1 MPLGC
6 AGGNQ
11 AGEQNMSRAG
21 AAVRE
26 TRDSLMTVFR
36 NDGLRRINLAFAGSA
51 IGDWA
56 YATAITVWVYEVG
69 GIVAVGVWGTIRLV
83 LAAIVTPFAST
94 LADKFPRK
102 RVMVTSD
109 LVRALLISIT
119 AYLIWAE
126 TATPAIYVLAT
137 LAGLVAAPFRP
148 AQAALLPR
156 LARSPEELTSANGV
170 ASTVE
175 SLAFFVGPAIGGL
188 MLAVWSV
195 PAVIAFNVATFLWS
209 ALLVARIQVPAK
221 DSESQ
226 EAEDQGAEDEDEGSA
241 GFLRESMEGFVVIGR
256 NRDLLLVTLVYA
268 AQTVV
273 AGASLVFG
281 VEIAVQM
288 TDFGPAGIGYLD
300 SVLGVGAIL
309 GGLVAIGRAS
319 ARRLATDFGVGV
331 VFWALPLLLAAIW
344 PQAWAA
350 FLAMFIIGV
359 ANPIVDVNAST
370 IMQRLADD
378 AVLGR
383 VFGALETAL
392 ISSMALGS
400 ILMPVMVSF
409 WGLRW
414 SLAAL
419 GLLITAVVL
428 PAFVRLRSLD
438 QRLGEPE
445 GLPALRGLALFSPLE
460 PKSLE
465 RVAQQLGRLEVAAGD
480 TIIREGE
487 VGDRFYILES
497 GATTATFDGAVLSQQ
512 QPGDVFGEIALLRD
526 VPRTATVVA
535 DEDSVLLYL
544 DRDDFLAAVT
554 GDNEVSN
561 RADDLIA
568 RRIPTY

>member
-1 MPLGC
+1 
-6 AGGNQ
+6 
-11 AGEQNMSRAG
+11 MSRAG

-26 TRDSLMTVFR
+26 TRDSLATVVR

-69 GIVAVGVWGTIRLV
+69 GITAVGVWGTIRLV
-83 LAAIVTPFAST
+83 LSAVVTPFAST
-94 LADKFPRK
+94 LADRFSRK
-102 RVMVTSD
+102 KVMVTTD
-109 LVRALLISIT
+109 LVRAGLIAVT

-126 TATPAIYVLAT
+126 TATPVVYVLAT
-137 LAGLVAAPFRP
+137 VAGLVAAPFRP

-156 LARSPEELTSANGV
+156 LARTPEELTAANGV

-195 PAVIAFNVATFLWS
+195 PAVIVFNVATFLWS
-209 ALLVARIQVPAK
+209 ALLVALIRVPAADDGDDDGS
-221 DSESQ
+221 DSTG
-226 EAEDQGAEDEDEGSA
+226 EDGSEDDEGSV

-300 SVLGVGAIL
+300 SVLGIGAIL
-309 GGLVAIGRAS
+309 GGLIAIGRAS

-350 FLAMFIIGV
+350 FLAMFIIGI

-370 IMQRLADD
+370 IMQRIADD

-392 ISSMALGS
+392 ITSMALGS
-400 ILMPVMVSF
+400 ILMPVMVSL

-445 GLPALRGLALFSPLE
+445 GLPLLRGLPLFAPLE

-465 RVAQQLGRLEVAAGD
+465 RVAQQLGRLEVAAGE
-480 TIIREGE
+480 TVIREGE
-487 VGDRFYILES
+487 VGDRFYVVES
-497 GATTATFDGAVLSQQ
+497 GATTATFEGQVLSQQ
-512 QPGDVFGEIALLRD
+512 GAGEVFGEIALLRD

-535 DEDSVLLYL
+535 DTDTVLLYL

>member
-1 MPLGC
+1 
-6 AGGNQ
+6 
-11 AGEQNMSRAG
+11 MSRAG

-26 TRDSLMTVFR
+26 TRDSLATVVR

-69 GIVAVGVWGTIRLV
+69 GITAVGVWGTIRLV
-83 LAAIVTPFAST
+83 LSAVVTPFAST
-94 LADKFPRK
+94 LADRFSRK
-102 RVMVTSD
+102 KVMVTTD
-109 LVRALLISIT
+109 LVRAGLIAIT

-137 LAGLVAAPFRP
+137 VAGLVAAPFRP

-156 LARSPEELTSANGV
+156 LARTPEELTAANGV

-195 PAVIAFNVATFLWS
+195 PAVIVFNVATFLWS
-209 ALLVARIQVPAK
+209 ALLVALIRVPAADDGDDDGS
-221 DSESQ
+221 DSTG
-226 EAEDQGAEDEDEGSA
+226 EDGSEDDEGSV

-300 SVLGVGAIL
+300 SVLGIGAIL
-309 GGLVAIGRAS
+309 GGLIAIGRAS

-350 FLAMFIIGV
+350 FLAMFIIGI

-370 IMQRLADD
+370 IMQRIADD

-392 ISSMALGS
+392 ITSMALGS
-400 ILMPVMVSF
+400 ILMPVMVSL

-445 GLPALRGLALFSPLE
+445 GLPLLRGLPLFAPLE

-465 RVAQQLGRLEVAAGD
+465 RVAQQLGRLEVAAGE
-480 TIIREGE
+480 TVIREGE
-487 VGDRFYILES
+487 VGDRFYVVES
-497 GATTATFDGAVLSQQ
+497 GATTATFEGQVLSQQ
-512 QPGDVFGEIALLRD
+512 GAGEVFGEIALLRD

-535 DEDSVLLYL
+535 DTDTVLLYL

>member
-1 MPLGC
+1 
-6 AGGNQ
+6 
-11 AGEQNMSRAG
+11 MSRAG

-26 TRDSLMTVFR
+26 TRDSLATVVR

-69 GIVAVGVWGTIRLV
+69 GITAVGVWGTIRLV
-83 LAAIVTPFAST
+83 LSAVVTPFAST
-94 LADKFPRK
+94 LADRFSRK
-102 RVMVTSD
+102 KVMVTTD
-109 LVRALLISIT
+109 LVRAGLIAIT

-137 LAGLVAAPFRP
+137 VAGLVAAPFRP

-156 LARSPEELTSANGV
+156 LARTPEELTAANGV

-195 PAVIAFNVATFLWS
+195 PAVIVFNVATFLWS
-209 ALLVARIQVPAK
+209 ALLVARIRVPAADDGDDDGS
-221 DSESQ
+221 DSTG
-226 EAEDQGAEDEDEGSA
+226 EDGVEDDEGSV
-241 GFLRESMEGFVVIGR
+241 GFLRESMEGFVVIAR

-300 SVLGVGAIL
+300 SVLGIGAIL
-309 GGLVAIGRAS
+309 GGLIAIGRAS

-350 FLAMFIIGV
+350 FLAMFIIGI

-370 IMQRLADD
+370 IMQRIADD

-392 ISSMALGS
+392 ITSMALGS
-400 ILMPVMVSF
+400 ILMPVMVSL

-445 GLPALRGLALFSPLE
+445 GLPLLRGLPLFAPLE

-465 RVAQQLGRLEVAAGD
+465 RVAQQLGRLEVAAGE
-480 TIIREGE
+480 TVIREGE
-487 VGDRFYILES
+487 VGDRFYVVES
-497 GATTATFDGAVLSQQ
+497 GATTATFEGQVLSQQ
-512 QPGDVFGEIALLRD
+512 GAGEVFGEIALLRD

-535 DEDSVLLYL
+535 DTDTVLLYL

>member
-1 MPLGC
+1 
-6 AGGNQ
+6 
-11 AGEQNMSRAG
+11 
-21 AAVRE
+21 
-26 TRDSLMTVFR
+26 
-36 NDGLRRINLAFAGSA
+36 
-51 IGDWA
+51 
-56 YATAITVWVYEVG
+56 
-69 GIVAVGVWGTIRLV
+69 
-83 LAAIVTPFAST
+83 
-94 LADKFPRK
+94 
-102 RVMVTSD
+102 MVTTD
-109 LVRALLISIT
+109 LVRAVLIAVT

-126 TATPAIYVLAT
+126 TATPVIYVLAT
-137 LAGLVAAPFRP
+137 VAGLVAAPFRP

-156 LARSPEELTSANGV
+156 LARTPEELTAANGV

-175 SLAFFVGPAIGGL
+175 SLAFFLGPAIGGL

-195 PAVIAFNVATFLWS
+195 PAVIVFNVATFLWS
-209 ALLVARIQVPAK
+209 ALLVARIRVPAAN
-221 DSESQ
+221 DGSEESDDGSTTG
-226 EAEDQGAEDEDEGSA
+226 EDGADDEDSV
-241 GFLRESMEGFVVIGR
+241 GFLRESMEGFVVIAR

-309 GGLVAIGRAS
+309 GGLIAIGRAS

-370 IMQRLADD
+370 IMQRIADD

-392 ISSMALGS
+392 ITSMALGS
-400 ILMPVMVSF
+400 ILMPVMVAL

-419 GLLITAVVL
+419 ALLITAVVL

-445 GLPALRGLALFSPLE
+445 GLPLLRGLPLFAPLE

-465 RVAQQLGRLEVAAGD
+465 RVAQQLGRLEVAAGE
-480 TIIREGE
+480 TVIREGE
-487 VGDRFYILES
+487 VGDRFYVVES
-497 GATTATFDGAVLSQQ
+497 GSTTATFAGQVLSQQ
-512 QPGDVFGEIALLRD
+512 GAGEVFGEIALLRD

-535 DEDSVLLYL
+535 DTDTVLLYL